1 MAPASGGGLCD
12 VRAVE
17 DPWEGA
23 QHADGGSSGGGADGD
38 SLRGVDDED
47 EDGDTTSQY
56 DGGGSDTDVGGA
68 DDDAGGADND
78 AGGADDDAGGA
89 GDDAG
94 GADDVDLLDGDDT
107 AGDNDTIP
115 G

>member
-17 DPWEGA
+17 EPWEGT
-23 QHADGGSSGGGADGD
+23 QHANGGSSGVGADGD

-47 EDGDTTSQY
+47 DDGDTTSQY
-56 DGGGSDTDVGGA
+56 DGGGSDTDV
-68 DDDAGGADND
+68 
-78 AGGADDDAGGA
+78 GGADDDAGGA

-107 AGDNDTIP
+107 EGDNDTIP

>member
-17 DPWEGA
+17 EPREGA
-23 QHADGGSSGGGADGD
+23 QHADGGSSGRGADGD

-47 EDGDTTSQY
+47 DDGDTTSQY

-68 DDDAGGADND
+68 DDDAGGA
-78 AGGADDDAGGA
+78 
-89 GDDAG
+89 GDDVG
-94 GADDVDLLDGDDT
+94 GADDVDPLDGDDT
-107 AGDNDTIP
+107 TADNDTIP